1 MKINNSPRVGTTAWN
16 KPMSTKG
23 GDVDDAS
30 VWRAAAM
37 LTLLRHLQI
46 MLIDQDSRVTYAAK
60 EDLAVADSEFSQ
72 MVICV
77 FGDGVERDI
86 DALVQAIEVCIDE
99 PGEDIAELWAGG
111 IARLT
116 TVLMK
121 ATVKENG
128 DWSYTDPNGL
138 SLSFKA
144 VEQFMRTND
153 ESGDALMALANIN

>member
-1 MKINNSPRVGTTAWN
+1 MVSQ
-16 KPMSTKG
+16 G
-23 GDVDDAS
+23 GNVDDAS

-46 MLIDQDSRVTYAAK
+46 MLIDQDPRVTYAAK

-72 MVICV
+72 MVTCV

-99 PGEDIAELWAGG
+99 PGEDIAVLWSGG
-111 IARLT
+111 IERLT

-121 ATVKENG
+121 ATVEENG
-128 DWSYTDPNGL
+128 DWEYTDPNGL

-144 VEQFMRTND
+144 DEQFMRTND
-153 ESGDALMALANIN
+153 ESGDALMALANIK